1 MIDIEIT
8 KQKIIN
14 FLKQKGPALPIQI
27 AKQIEMTPMFTSA
40 ILSELTNIKQVKTS
54 ALNVGSS
61 PLYYLPGQEQ
71 QLENFADNFSG
82 VEKEVFLKLQQ
93 NKILKDRTQTPAI
106 RVALRSI
113 KDFATPFKIQDNLF
127 WKYSFLPEDEFQKIT
142 GKIKPVTQPIK
153 KQEIKTTP
161 ITTSSTRGGIS
172 TSEQSSP
179 IVGGHIKEAQKL
191 PAKIFNKPKPA
202 KTKKANQNFLEEIKT
217 FLQSKQ
223 IEIVSLEQF
232 DKRKV
237 IAVIRIHSQPHLLT
251 AFNKKRITEADLI
264 KTYRKA
270 KELNIPYY
278 LIAKAEPT
286 KKMQE
291 LSEAYKKL
299 IRIDKI

>member
-54 ALNVGSS
+54 SLKVGSS
-61 PLYYLPGQEQ
+61 PLYYLPRQEQ
-71 QLENFADNFSG
+71 QLENFSDNFGG
-82 VEKEVFLKLQQ
+82 VEKEAFLKLQQ
-93 NKILKDRTQTPAI
+93 DKILNDKEQTPAI

-113 KDFATPFKIQDNLF
+113 KDFAISFKIQDNLF
-127 WKYSFLPEDEFQKIT
+127 WKYSFLPEDEFQKLT
-142 GKIKPVTQPIK
+142 TRIKPVSQPLK
-153 KQEIKTTP
+153 KAAEITKP
-161 ITTSSTRGGIS
+161 SPPASAS
-172 TSEQSSP
+172 ESEQGINTRAKLDNSKPLAP
-179 IVGGHIKEAQKL
+179 IFK
-191 PAKIFNKPKPA
+191 KPKPT
-202 KTKKANQNFLEEIKT
+202 KPISRTKKANQNFLEEIKT
-217 FLQSKQ
+217 FLQTKQ
-223 IEIVSLEQF
+223 IEIISLEQF

-237 IAVIRIHSQPHLLT
+237 IAIVRLHSQPHLLT
-251 AFNKKRITEADLI
+251 AFNKKRITEAELI

-270 KELNIPYY
+270 AELNIPYY

-299 IRIDKI
+299 TRIDKI